1 MKTMN
6 EVREGKTEQ
15 QRIIVHNLRR
25 FLKNELVPLLFDMD
39 EKSYFPRDIHRKL
52 GEMGFLCPFMP
63 RQYGGEGVDLMT
75 YAFIAEEIG
84 RVDAG
89 FATSFFVSDV
99 LFGRNVLLHGTE
111 QQKMLYLPPL
121 LKGEKMG
128 CWALT
133 EPNVGSDAF
142 NISTRAVKKNGQF
155 IINGSKTFI
164 TNAPIAENFIVLAR
178 TGEQIG
184 LSGGTAF
191 ILDRGM
197 QGLSTG
203 SAFHKMGNRSS
214 PTGEIFME
222 DLSVPEES
230 VLGGENEA
238 FAGMLQSLDV
248 ERSLGSAVMVGLA
261 QACLDASIEYAKDRI
276 QFGRPIASFQL
287 IQEKLADMAM
297 SLDMARTYAHD
308 VIDMIEKGNP
318 MTKESSILKVFSSEM
333 ATQCALEAIQIHG
346 GYGYMKEY
354 TVERYLR
361 DAKLF
366 EIGAGTNEIQRM
378 LIAREVLAGR

>member
-1 MKTMN
+1 M
-6 EVREGKTEQ
+6 EFVEEETEQ
-15 QRIIVHNLRR
+15 QRMIVGNLRR
-25 FLKNELVPLLFDMD
+25 FLKSELVPLLFEMD
-39 EKSYFPRDIHRKL
+39 EKSYFPQDIHQKM

-63 RQYGGEGVDLMT
+63 QRYGGEGVDLMT
-75 YAFIAEEIG
+75 YAVIAEEIG

-89 FATSFFVSDV
+89 FATSFFVSGV

-111 QQKMLYLPPL
+111 EQKILYLPPL
-121 LKGEKMG
+121 IRGEKMG

-142 NISTRAVKKNGQF
+142 NISTRAIKERREF

-164 TNAPIAENFIVLAR
+164 TNAPIADNFIVLAR
-178 TGEQIG
+178 TGERNG

-222 DLSVPEES
+222 GVRVSEES
-230 VLGGENEA
+230 VLGEVNEA
-238 FAGMLQSLDV
+238 FPAILQSLDV

-261 QACLDASIEYAKDRI
+261 QACLDASIGYAKDRI
-276 QFGRPIASFQL
+276 QFGKPIASFQL
-287 IQEKLADMAM
+287 IREKLADMAM
-297 SLDMARTYAHD
+297 SLDMARTYAHH
-308 VIDMIEKGNP
+308 VINLIEQGKP
-318 MTKESSILKVFSSEM
+318 MTKESAILKLFSSEM
-333 ATQCALEAIQIHG
+333 ATRCALEAIQIHG

-366 EIGAGTNEIQRM
+366 EIGAGTSEIQRM

>member
-1 MKTMN
+1 M
-6 EVREGKTEQ
+6 EFVEGETEQ
-15 QRIIVHNLRR
+15 QRMIVGNLRR
-25 FLKNELVPLLFDMD
+25 FLKSELVPLLFEMD
-39 EKSYFPRDIHRKL
+39 EKSYFPKDIHQKM

-63 RQYGGEGVDLMT
+63 QRYGGEGVDLMT
-75 YAFIAEEIG
+75 YAVIAEEIG

-89 FATSFFVSDV
+89 FATSFFVSGV

-111 QQKMLYLPPL
+111 EQKILYLPPL
-121 LKGEKMG
+121 IRGEKMG

-142 NISTRAVKKNGQF
+142 NISTRAIKERREF

-164 TNAPIAENFIVLAR
+164 TNAPIADNFIVLAR
-178 TGEQIG
+178 TGERNG

-222 DLSVPEES
+222 GVRVSEES
-230 VLGGENEA
+230 VLGEVNEA
-238 FAGMLQSLDV
+238 FPAILQSLDV

-261 QACLDASIEYAKDRI
+261 QACLDASIGYAKDRI
-276 QFGRPIASFQL
+276 QFGKPIASFQL
-287 IQEKLADMAM
+287 IREKLADMAM
-297 SLDMARTYAHD
+297 SLDMARTYAHH
-308 VIDMIEKGNP
+308 VINLIEQGKP
-318 MTKESSILKVFSSEM
+318 MTKESAILKLFSSEM
-333 ATQCALEAIQIHG
+333 ATRCALEAIQIHG

-366 EIGAGTNEIQRM
+366 EIGAGTSEIQRM